1 MKMTFEQLNIFVAV
15 AEREHLTRAAEYLR
29 LTPSAVSASIKNLEA
44 FYNVQLFHRVGRRIE
59 LTDTGR
65 IFLGEAKAVLSRAQ
79 SAALI
84 LSELGQ
90 IKRGT
95 LNIQASQTIATY
107 WLPPRLMRFHAEYP
121 GVEIGLNV
129 GNTKAAVEAVL
140 EGTADIGFIEGSIDQ
155 PELVIRRI
163 AHDELVIVAA
173 PSHPL
178 ADGRPVTVE
187 QLVGDASW
195 ILREAGSGTR
205 SEFEAALEAEG
216 GDASALNI
224 ALVLPSNEA
233 VLSAVRGSMALSAV
247 SRLAALPLLQLGQLK
262 AVAFPLPA
270 RGFRSIRHKERHFS
284 EASKALIKVCML
296 QV

>member
-1 MKMTFEQLNIFVAV
+1 MTFEQLSIFVAV
-15 AEREHLTRAAEYLR
+15 AEREHLTRAAEHLR

-90 IKRGT
+90 MKRGT

-129 GNTKAAVEAVL
+129 GNTKAAVDAVL
-140 EGTADIGFIEGSIDQ
+140 EGTADIGFIEGSVDQ

-173 PSHPL
+173 PGHPL
-178 ADGRPVTVE
+178 ADGRPVAVE
-187 QLVGDASW
+187 QLIGEASW

-205 SEFEAALEAEG
+205 SEFEAALKAEG
-216 GDASALNI
+216 GAADALYIS
-224 ALVLPSNEA
+224 LVLPSNEA
-233 VLSAVRGSMALSAV
+233 VLSAVRGSTALSAV

-262 AVAFPLPA
+262 EVNFPLPS
-270 RGFRSIRHKERHFS
+270 RGFRSIRHKERHFG